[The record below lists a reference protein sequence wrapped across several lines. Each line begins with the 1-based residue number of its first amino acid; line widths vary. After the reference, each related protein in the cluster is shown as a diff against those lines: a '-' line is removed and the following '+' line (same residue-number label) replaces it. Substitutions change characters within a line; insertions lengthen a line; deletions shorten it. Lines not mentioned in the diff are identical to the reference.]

1 MSPLCGTSI
10 QVVVYIDVIVDSLE
24 VMVVIIMCLSSL
36 VFKTVTITLF
46 HFGYLTLTQASFL
59 KCVFLTGLGMVLYY
73 TGGVIDVVQI
83 YKKVKEEYQF
93 RDDDIPWWLSMEFA
107 GAVIATFFMVSSS
120 QSGFT
125 TVANRNR
132 N

>member
-1 MSPLCGTSI
+1 ML
-10 QVVVYIDVIVDSLE
+10 
-24 VMVVIIMCLSSL
+24 
-36 VFKTVTITLF
+36 KTVTIISF
-46 HFGYLTLTQASFL
+46 NFGYLTLTQASFL

-73 TGGVIDVVQI
+73 TGNVIDAVQI
-83 YKKVKEEYQF
+83 YKRVKEEYQS
-93 RDDDIPWWLSMEFA
+93 RDDDIPWWFLVEFA

-125 TVANRNR
+125 AVVNKNK